1 MLCRDECNFVTKV
14 YGEVTNADVYFNWN
28 AFAPHTWERGTLK
41 TLAQRAY
48 MICSAKDLLDTELK
62 HLEKVFVEKNNYS
75 KWVIRQVF
83 TQVKFDNDSNLSPP
97 TIEAIEVP
105 ANENGSSK
113 EAYVASTLSRI

>member
-1 MLCRDECNFVTKV
+1 MLCRDECNIVTKV

-41 TLAQRAY
+41 
-48 MICSAKDLLDTELK
+48 AKDLLDTELK